1 MQVTVRFPPNL
12 FGLFSGYMDP
22 KANPAPYINDALFGK
37 CDGESDEYEAQDE
50 ALNALLMSPCLRRRS
65 RLMLTYADVC

>member
-1 MQVTVRFPPNL
+1 MQVTVLFPPNL